1 MDIHWLTSRSKKG
14 NKMVNMLDTRVGKI
28 AYSDTGEGD
37 TGEGDTGEGDTGER
51 SVVVLLHATLHDRHD
66 FDAIVPSLR
75 RHHRVIAVDWPG
87 HGDSPAPTPN
97 YRPTAASFADV
108 LADAVAA
115 LDLPPAAFIG
125 NSVGGFAA
133 ARLAI
138 TDPQRVSRL
147 VLISPGGFVSN
158 PATKL
163 YCRVMGTE
171 AVMKR
176 ILPRFIPS
184 YLKATS
190 DTDHAIQQR
199 ALTRAHTREGVVLTA
214 ALWRSFAA
222 PEHNL
227 RPYAD
232 RITAPCLIIWGSKDT
247 ANPMR
252 VGHATAAAIPGSRL
266 EVLPTGHVVFSS
278 DPDGF
283 LAIAA
288 PFLAAA
294 GGSLR

>member
-1 MDIHWLTSRSKKG
+1 
-14 NKMVNMLDTRVGKI
+14 MVNTVQTRAGEV
-28 AYSDTGEGD
+28 AYSDVGEGP
-37 TGEGDTGEGDTGER
+37 
-51 SVVVLLHATLHDRHD
+51 VVVLLHATLHDRHD

-75 RHHRVIAVDWPG
+75 REHRVIAVDWPG
-87 HGDSPAPTPN
+87 HGDSPAPAPN
-97 YRPTAASFADV
+97 YRPTAASFADA
-108 LADAVAA
+108 LADVVAA

-138 TDPQRVSRL
+138 AEPQRVSRL
-147 VLISPGGFVSN
+147 VLVNTGGFVSN

-163 YCRVMGTE
+163 YCRVLGTP

-176 ILPRFIPS
+176 VLPRFIPG
-184 YLKATS
+184 YMKATS

-199 ALTRAHTREGVVLTA
+199 ALARAHTREGVVLTA
-214 ALWRSFAA
+214 ALWRSFAS
-222 PEHNL
+222 PNYDL
-227 RPYAD
+227 RPRAD
-232 RITAPCLIIWGSKDT
+232 RITARCLVVWGSKDT
-247 ANPMR
+247 AAPML
-252 VGHATAAAIPGSRL
+252 VGRATAAAIPGSRL

-294 GGSLR
+294 QTRS

>member
-1 MDIHWLTSRSKKG
+1 
-14 NKMVNMLDTRVGKI
+14 MVSMVQTRVGGV
-28 AYSDTGEGD
+28 AYSDTGEGP
-37 TGEGDTGEGDTGER
+37 
-51 SVVVLLHATLHDRHD
+51 VVVLLHATLHDRHD
-66 FDAIVPSLR
+66 FDAIVPTLR
-75 RHHRVIAVDWPG
+75 RDHRVIAVDWPG
-87 HGDSPAPTPN
+87 HGDSPAPVPS
-97 YRPTAASFADV
+97 YQPTAASFADALV
-108 LADAVAA
+108 DVVAT

-138 TDPQRVSRL
+138 SEPQRVSRL
-147 VLISPGGFVSN
+147 VLVNTGGFVSN
-158 PATKL
+158 PFTGL
-163 YCRVMGTE
+163 FCRVLGTPS
-171 AVMKR
+171 VLKR
-176 ILPRFIPS
+176 VLPWSIRS
-184 YLKATS
+184 YMKATS
-190 DTDHAIQQR
+190 GNDHAVQER
-199 ALTRAHTREGVVLTA
+199 ALARARTPEGVALTA

-227 RPYAD
+227 LPYAD

-247 ANPMR
+247 VALMR
-252 VGHATAAAIPGSRL
+252 FGRATAAAIPGSRL

-294 GGSLR
+294 RDSV

>member
-1 MDIHWLTSRSKKG
+1 
-14 NKMVNMLDTRVGKI
+14 MVTMVETRVGKV
-28 AYSDTGEGD
+28 AYSDAGQGP
-37 TGEGDTGEGDTGER
+37 
-51 SVVVLLHATLHDRHD
+51 VVMLLHATLHDRRD
-66 FDAIVPSLR
+66 FDAIAPSLR
-75 RHHRVIAVDWPG
+75 RDHRVIALDWPG
-87 HGDSPAPTPN
+87 HGESPAPSPN
-97 YRPTAASFADV
+97 YRPTAASYADV
-108 LADAVAA
+108 LADVVAA

-147 VLISPGGFVSN
+147 VLVNTGGFIAGPVTN
-158 PATKL
+158 V
-163 YCRVMGTE
+163 YCRALGTP

-176 ILPRFIPS
+176 ILPRLIRS
-184 YLKATS
+184 YMKATS
-190 DTDHAIQQR
+190 DTDHAIQERLLAR
-199 ALTRAHTREGVVLTA
+199 ANTHEGVVLTA

-227 RPYAD
+227 RPHAD

-247 ANPMR
+247 VALMR
-252 VGHATAAAIPGSRL
+252 FGRATAAAIPGSRL

-288 PFLAAA
+288 PFLATTS
-294 GGSLR
+294 GRLS